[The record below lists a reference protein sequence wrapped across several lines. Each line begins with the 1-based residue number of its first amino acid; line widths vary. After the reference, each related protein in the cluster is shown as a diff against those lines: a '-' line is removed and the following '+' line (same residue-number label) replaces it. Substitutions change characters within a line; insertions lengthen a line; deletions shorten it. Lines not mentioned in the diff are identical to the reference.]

1 MSDVLFA
8 LVKWYILVE
17 IVSLFSTGM
26 SWWPRLITY
35 YRIRKWIKK
44 NLPNNSHTIQGKKI
58 TWKWKVGFVTLSKK
72 KFFLEGR
79 MLMDKKLMLTKRPI
93 YAFVEHRYGKE
104 INNLEKILEKIKV
117 IDYNF
122 DPTIHKRNCRIGEII
137 D

>member
-8 LVKWYILVE
+8 LVKWYVLVE

-26 SWWPRLITY
+26 SWWTRLLIY

-44 NLPNNSHTIQGKKI
+44 NLPNNISPEKKI
-58 TWKWKVGFVTLSKK
+58 TWSWKIGFVTLSKN

-79 MLMDKKLMLTKRPI
+79 MLMGQRLMLTKSPI
-93 YAFVEHRYGKE
+93 YTYVEHRYGKE
-104 INNLEKILEKIKV
+104 IKNLEEILNKV
-117 IDYNF
+117 KVRDYNF